1 MSVPLVM
8 KEVASLKTFAFKEL
22 YVEVRSIEIS
32 LLGKIFSTLFMS
44 LVCEKDPEPEYFL
57 HGGHTNS
64 FYCFTSPQIAIIRSS
79 LSSLT
84 LLTVV
89 AVL

>member
-22 YVEVRSIEIS
+22 SKHRSIEIS
-32 LLGKIFSTLFMS
+32 LLGKIFSTLFML
-44 LVCEKDPEPEYFL
+44 LVCEKDPEYFL
-57 HGGHTNS
+57 HGGQTNS